1 MRTDPLA
8 NTAKVSAALSVV
20 ALVAGG
26 VAGEFVSGRAG
37 TYGALLGIGF
47 PTLFLGVTLAVALGT
62 RRRAGGALGAIVLG
76 TWLLKLIGLV
86 AVLAVLKPLEF
97 YDRPVFAVAFL
108 GWTAVLLGVEVR
120 VIKYTRQPYVEPT

>member
-8 NTAKVSAALSVV
+8 NTARVSAALSIV
-20 ALVAGG
+20 ALVVGG
-26 VAGEFVSGRAG
+26 AAGELVVGRAG

>member
-8 NTAKVSAALSVV
+8 NTARVSAALSIV
-20 ALVAGG
+20 ALVVGG
-26 VAGEFVSGRAG
+26 AAGELVAGRAG